1 MTASRT
7 PSSDSRSPESPTA
20 APPTTDRRAWLA
32 GALAGAAC
40 ATFAEAA
47 PGGDEASPHARRAP
61 SATASKGA
69 ASKSAASKSDVLA
82 ALLQRNR
89 GLRPDY
95 RGGLSNHLSMALYSL
110 SALGADAPGLDRFAE
125 KHWPKLEPLPA
136 EGGPSIGASDWKARL
151 GQRDAINGY
160 RAFFTHAIERDG
172 RDATLRRF
180 LPELLPSI
188 GAAAFHP
195 LIRTGYGVR
204 FGDDREVADGLAY
217 WATAFVPLGPLGR
230 AGSERDPR
238 VLLAS
243 VHETHALAERDLS
256 GYLIIDKMKA
266 ASELPEFARRV
277 DALAPSDGTLAA
289 LAAATVRLYLE
300 KGDFTALHAVTGTH
314 AYRLLQPYI
323 DPPELGVRYLWQA
336 LVAAYVTIGAP
347 RVDDPAAADVPAW
360 NDSLARARGS
370 LDEHDIKLVDVAHEQ
385 GAFYGDPLY
394 RRAAARR
401 MRLV

>member
-7 PSSDSRSPESPTA
+7 PSSHSRSTESLIVA
-20 APPTTDRRAWLA
+20 QPTTDRRAWLA

-40 ATFAEAA
+40 ATVATFAEAA
-47 PGGDEASPHARRAP
+47 PGGDEGAPQARRAP
-61 SATASKGA
+61 PAPAAKGA
-69 ASKSAASKSDVLA
+69 ASKGDVLA

-110 SALGADAPGLDRFAE
+110 SALGADAAGLDRFAE

-136 EGGPSIGASDWKARL
+136 EGGPSIVASDWKARL

-160 RAFFTHAIERDG
+160 RAFFAQGIERDG

-243 VHETHALAERDLS
+243 VHETHALSERDLS

-266 ASELPEFARRV
+266 ASELPEFARKV

-289 LAAATVRLYLE
+289 ATVRLYLD

-314 AYRLLQPYI
+314 AYRVLQPHI

-360 NDSLARARGS
+360 DDSLARARAS
-370 LDEHDIKLVDVAHEQ
+370 FDEHDIKLVDVAHEQ

-401 MRLV
+401 MRLT